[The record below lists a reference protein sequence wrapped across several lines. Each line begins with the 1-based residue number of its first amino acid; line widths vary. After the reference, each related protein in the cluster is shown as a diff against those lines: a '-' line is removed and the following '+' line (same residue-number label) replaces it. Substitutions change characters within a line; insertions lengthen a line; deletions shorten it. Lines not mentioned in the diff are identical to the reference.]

1 MYGEAIEEILRFR
14 PNEVAQSVLEDIYEE
29 VELT

>member
-1 MYGEAIEEILRFR
+1 MYGEAIEEILKRR
-14 PNEVAQSVLEDIYEE
+14 RNEVAQSVLEDIYEE